1 MKKIDLNLTVGE
13 LVNTYP
19 ELRAILAELGF
30 DKIMSPLAL
39 KAMGNI
45 MTLPRGAA
53 VKGVPLEKV
62 VAALQANDF
71 MVVGY
76 DEDEERKAKLR
87 SYIERLSQGEALES
101 VRAEFVS
108 EFASVSALE
117 IATAEQELIKSG
129 VPLQHVQKLCDVH
142 SAMFHGCTET
152 EVLKEGLKA
161 QAAKMEDLAGSDLPA
176 GHPLSLLRAENEGM
190 EKVLDIITA
199 QCESGAP
206 DAAVVVKALVDF
218 NGVRAH
224 YAKKEELL
232 MPLLYNYGVT
242 GPAQVMWGVDD
253 EIKKELGTLT
263 RAIKEDADN
272 VMIYKGRIAALAQRT
287 REMIYKE
294 ERILFPLC
302 LRYFTAEE
310 WKRIYRDFPEMGIAF
325 VEKPPIWPEGE
336 AWAEAEMARVSEQ
349 EILAGRIQLPTG
361 ELTVKQLRAMFSLLP
376 VDITFI
382 DEQDKLRFF
391 INEGNI
397 FPRPKAALGRE
408 VYECHPPQIVPVVRN
423 LLADF
428 KAKKRDSLEVARY
441 IMGKPVMVKYMAVYD
456 QAGSYIGT
464 VEVVQDCSHILAK
477 FPPRI

>member
-13 LVNTYP
+13 LVNMYP
-19 ELRAILAELGF
+19 ELRDILAELGF
-30 DKIMSPLAL
+30 DKIMNPLAL
-39 KAMGNI
+39 KVMGNI

-62 VAALQANDF
+62 VAVLQERGF
-71 MVVGY
+71 TVTGY
-76 DEDEERKAKLR
+76 ADDEARKEKLR
-87 SYIERLSQGEALES
+87 SYIERLSQGEELES
-101 VRAEFVS
+101 VRAEFVR

-129 VPLQHVQKLCDVH
+129 VPMCQVQKLCDVH
-142 SAMFHGCTET
+142 AAMFHGRTEA
-152 EVLKEGLKA
+152 EVIKEELKA
-161 QAAKMEDLAGSDLPA
+161 QAAKREDFTGRDLPA
-176 GHPLSLLRAENEGM
+176 GHPLSLLRAENTGL
-190 EKVLDIITA
+190 EKVLDTITR
-199 QCESGAP
+199 QCEGSNPETG
-206 DAAVVVKALVDF
+206 VVVEALRAF
-218 NGVRAH
+218 HGVRAH

-242 GPAQVMWGVDD
+242 GPSQVMWGVDD
-253 EIKKELGTLT
+253 EIKKELGVLT
-263 RAIKEDADN
+263 RAVQEDEDN
-272 VMIYKGRIAALAQRT
+272 VRIYKGRIAALAQRT

-310 WKRIYRDFPEMGIAF
+310 WKRVYRDFPEMGIAF
-325 VEKPPIWPEGE
+325 VAEPAIWPEGE
-336 AWAEAEMARVSEQ
+336 AWAAAELERLSEQ

-361 ELTVKQLRAMFSLLP
+361 ELTVKQLRAMLSLLP

-382 DEQDKLRFF
+382 DENDKLRFF

-397 FPRPKAALGRE
+397 FPRPKAALGRD
-408 VYECHPPQIVPVVRN
+408 VYDCHPPQIVPVVRN

-456 QAGSYIGT
+456 ADECYIGT

-477 FPPRI
+477 FPPRK